1 MTNQKYEIIDIVHEK
16 YPFLHRVR
24 ALRDIGKD
32 VKAGELGGFVEH
44 EGNLSFEPGDDAWIY
59 NDAIAAGDSVME
71 KGSVLRVRAVV
82 CGSACVSHGSVLF
95 GDARAEDDAYLRG
108 ATMWDSAR
116 ASGASVI
123 VASPEDPTRAP
134 RLSGRCAVYGKVVG
148 DVHLLGSAVVIS
160 GEEVCNSTPDGLILD
175 GKTRMVVRPAGRDVL
190 RPRQPGEAERT
201 AKSKRKE
208 PAR

>member
-1 MTNQKYEIIDIVHEK
+1 MSNQKYEITGIAHEK
-16 YPFLHRVR
+16 YPFLHRIR

-32 VKAGELGGFVEH
+32 VKAGELGGFVEY

-59 NDAIAAGDSVME
+59 NDAIAAGDSVVE

-108 ATMWDSAR
+108 VTMWDCAR

-123 VASPEDPTRAP
+123 VASPDDSARAP
-134 RLSGRCAVYGKVVG
+134 RLSGSCAVYGKVMG

-160 GEEVCNSTPDGLILD
+160 GEEVCNNTPDGLILD
-175 GKTRMVVRPAGRDVL
+175 GKTRTVVRGTDRDML
-190 RPRQPGEAERT
+190 NPRQPEEAEQKT
-201 AKSKRKE
+201 ESKRKE

>member
-1 MTNQKYEIIDIVHEK
+1 MTNQKYEITDIVHEK
-16 YPFLHRVR
+16 YPFLHRIR

-59 NDAIAAGDSVME
+59 NDAIAAGDSVVE
-71 KGSVLRVRAVV
+71 KGSALRTRAVV
-82 CGSACVSHGSVLF
+82 CGSACVSHGTVLF
-95 GDARAEDDAYLRG
+95 GDARAEDNAYLRG
-108 ATMWDSAR
+108 ATMWDCAR

-123 VASPEDPTRAP
+123 VASPDDPTRAP
-134 RLSGRCAVYGKVVG
+134 RLSGRCCVYGKVMG

-160 GEEVCNSTPDGLILD
+160 GEEVCNTTPDGLILD
-175 GKTRMVVRPAGRDVL
+175 GKTRTVVRGTGRDML
-190 RPRQPGEAERT
+190 CPRQPEEAEKT